1 MQEFFS
7 ISLIITQHL
16 NRSLGDRQGVSL
28 SKVSRYRRGL
38 SLEENTHILLC
49 DLGGSMGIDQD
60 FSKPRNPVITCM
72 NYMNYDF
79 GVFNYQDLSNV
90 SKLRRALS
98 FSSFPWMNC
107 NVAHPMTKEPFF
119 GEPYNVFNINGM
131 KLVVLSGYGGDFIP
145 EKGDKDPNLHISG
158 LGSSVKRWLRYIYD
172 SVDPDYVI
180 VCISDWDEEVSG
192 VIQDMEGVGMLV
204 TGSHTQEADG
214 TEEDAGSGGA
224 GEGSGGPGRDVGAD
238 AGVAANAVLSP
249 RISASKYET
258 YTVPEEGQVPMYHH
272 HHNSQVMHVSLNF
285 KTRTT
290 TYEYLGHSVSRIDQE
305 VSRLSEDYNLL
316 DLVHYHL

>member
-16 NRSLGDRQGVSL
+16 NRSLGARGGVSL

-38 SLEENTHILLC
+38 SLEENTHILLS
-49 DLGGSMGIDQD
+49 DLGGSMGIDHD
-60 FSKPRNPVITCM
+60 YSKPRNPAITCM
-72 NYMNYDF
+72 NYMQYDF
-79 GVFNYQDLSNV
+79 GVFNHQDLSNV

-98 FSSFPWMNC
+98 FSNFPWMNC

-119 GEPYNVFNINGM
+119 GEPYQVFSINGM
-131 KLVVLSGYGGDFIP
+131 KLVVVSGYGGEFIP
-145 EKGDKDPNLHISG
+145 EAGERNPTLHISR

-180 VCISDWDEEVSG
+180 VCISDWDREAAAVL
-192 VIQDMEGVGMLV
+192 QDMEGVGMLI
-204 TGSHTQEADG
+204 TGSPEQESDGGDADG
-214 TEEDAGSGGA
+214 EIGDG
-224 GEGSGGPGRDVGAD
+224 
-238 AGVAANAVLSP
+238 AVLSP
-249 RISASKYET
+249 RITASKYET
-258 YTVPEEGQVPMYHH
+258 FNVPEDGRVPMYHH
-272 HHNSQVMHVSLNF
+272 HHDSQVMHISLNF

-305 VSRLSEDYNLL
+305 VSQLSEDYNLL

>member
-16 NRSLGDRQGVSL
+16 NRSLGGRAGVSL
-28 SKVSRYRRGL
+28 SKVSKYKRGL
-38 SLEENTHILLC
+38 SLEENTHILLS

-60 FSKPRNPVITCM
+60 FSKPRNPAITCM
-72 NYMNYDF
+72 NYMHYDF
-79 GVFNYQDLSNV
+79 GVFNHQDLSNV

-98 FSSFPWMNC
+98 FSNFPWMNC

-119 GEPYNVFNINGM
+119 GEPYQVFTINGM
-131 KLVVLSGYGGDFIP
+131 KLVVVSGYGGDFIP
-145 EKGDKDPNLHISG
+145 EEGDRDPTLYISG

-180 VCISDWDEEVSG
+180 VCISDWDEEAAAVL
-192 VIQDMEGVGMLV
+192 QDMEGVGMVV
-204 TGSHTQEADG
+204 TGSPEQE
-214 TEEDAGSGGA
+214 TDAGESDGL
-224 GEGSGGPGRDVGAD
+224 D
-238 AGVAANAVLSP
+238 AGGGGAVLSP
-249 RISASKYET
+249 YISASKYET
-258 YTVPEEGQVPMYHH
+258 YNVPEDGTVPMHHH
-272 HHNSQVMHVSLNF
+272 HHNSQVMHISLNF

-290 TYEYLGHSVSRIDQE
+290 TYEYLGHSVARIDQE

>member
-16 NRSLGDRQGVSL
+16 NRSLGTRAGVSL
-28 SKVSRYRRGL
+28 SKVSKYKRGL
-38 SLEENTHILLC
+38 ALEENTHILLS

-60 FSKPRNPVITCM
+60 FSQPRNPAITCM
-72 NYMNYDF
+72 NYMQYDF
-79 GVFNYQDLSNV
+79 GVFNHQDLSNV

-98 FSSFPWMNC
+98 FSNFPWMNC

-119 GEPYNVFNINGM
+119 GEPYQMFTINGM
-131 KLVVLSGYGGDFIP
+131 KLVVVSGYGGDFIP
-145 EKGDKDPNLHISG
+145 EEGDRDPTLHISG

-180 VCISDWDEEVSG
+180 VCISDWDGETAAVHE
-192 VIQDMEGVGMLV
+192 DMEGVGMLI
-204 TGSHTQEADG
+204 TGSPGPEADG
-214 TEEDAGSGGA
+214 
-224 GEGSGGPGRDVGAD
+224 GETDGAD
-238 AGVAANAVLSP
+238 AGGDDAGSAAGVVLSP

-258 YTVPEEGQVPMYHH
+258 YNVPEDGRVPMYHH

-290 TYEYLGHSVSRIDQE
+290 TYEYLGHSVARIDQE
-305 VSRLSEDYNLL
+305 VSQLSEDYNLL